1 MRTIRSV
8 LTSMTRSPV
17 KSAVTLSTVGL
28 GVGVLIFA
36 LSISGAFSRLVSEQ
50 LEKEG
55 LVVMVANVEIDE
67 EGEQQQVRPPQFDA
81 NVIQALRS
89 GVSGAVA
96 ASPVAFTPWTEYVV
110 GGTNYRFRSV
120 VGVNEDYL
128 DVMGLELVAG
138 SAFTAE
144 DVAQGVREALLS
156 ATMAEVLFG
165 SPVEALGQVI
175 QPPAP
180 TQGQGQGQGG
190 GGRRFTPP
198 TYTVRG
204 VFDDPSE
211 IQRRAYGV
219 GDMIVPATSAFSF
232 GGNNAR
238 AQAFIQGFVNARIAV
253 RVQGSGLET
262 IESQARG
269 ALAQQYGDDVT
280 VAVWEGR
287 PDGET
292 AALDEARATVATFS
306 LVVNLLGFVLLV
318 TGCIGILSIM
328 LVEVLGR
335 TREIAVERAVG
346 ASRGVIARE
355 FFARSLIMVSAAALI
370 GVALSLLLSGPLTDL
385 VVPIFRGTTQAELG
399 GSVISLT
406 AILIGVGSAIGVG
419 GLFGVLPVFSALR
432 VPIAE
437 GMREG

>member
-8 LTSMTRSPV
+8 LTSLTRSPV
-17 KSAVTLSTVGL
+17 KSIVTLSTVGL

-67 EGEQQQVRPPQFDA
+67 DGELQAIRPPQFDA
-81 NVIQALRS
+81 NVIDALRT
-89 GVSGAVA
+89 GVSGAA
-96 ASPVAFTPWTEYVV
+96 SASPVAFVPWTEFLV
-110 GGTNYRFRSV
+110 GGKQYRFRSV

-128 DVMGLELVAG
+128 DVMGLEVVAG
-138 SAFTAE
+138 SSFTAE
-144 DVAQGVREALLS
+144 DVAQGVREAMVS
-156 ATMAEVLFG
+156 ETMAEVLFG
-165 SPVEALGQVI
+165 SPVDALGQVI
-175 QPPAP
+175 RPPAA
-180 TQGQGQGQGG
+180 TQGQGQAGQR
-190 GGRRFTPP
+190 RRFTPP

-204 VFDDPSE
+204 VFGDPSE

-219 GDMIVPATSAFSF
+219 GDMIVPSTSAFPS
-232 GGNNAR
+232 N
-238 AQAFIQGFVNARIAV
+238 VNSAMLERFLNSRISL
-253 RVQGSGLET
+253 RVQGSGLAT
-262 IESQARG
+262 IESQARE
-269 ALAQQYGDDVT
+269 ALAQQYGDDVK
-280 VAVWEGR
+280 AEVWEGR
-287 PDGET
+287 PDGGT
-292 AALDEARATVATFS
+292 AALEEARATVATFS

-370 GVALSLLLSGPLTDL
+370 GMALSLLLSGPLAEL

-399 GSVISLT
+399 GSVISLA
-406 AILIGVGSAIGVG
+406 AIAIGVGSAIGVG